1 MPKEFNKSYLFLEG
15 LEDIL
20 KLYESIS
27 LEEMKEVSFFD
38 RKDIKSVFHI
48 EKLLPLLEDTTRHYK
63 VLTIDNKQL
72 FRYKTRYFDTPGL
85 KFYYDHH
92 NGKRSRFKVR
102 YREYID
108 TNQTYLEI
116 KEKNNKER
124 TIKKRLLID
133 HMRENLSQPEI
144 DFIRKC
150 VQFDPGK
157 LNPVLLT
164 IFSRF
169 TLVSL
174 DYKERITID
183 INLEFEGYKRKTEL
197 PFLVICEVKQDS
209 MIPSSYFVSLL
220 KVHKIF
226 PSNLSKYSI
235 GTVILNPVIKYNL
248 FKNRLLTINKIKN
261 DSGSYYNAN

>member
-1 MPKEFNKSYLFLEG
+1 M
-15 LEDIL
+15 D
-20 KLYESIS
+20 
-27 LEEMKEVSFFD
+27 EVSFFN
-38 RKDIKSVFHI
+38 RKDTKFIFHI
-48 EKLLPLLEDTTRHYK
+48 EKLLPLLENTSKHYK
-63 VLTIDNKQL
+63 ILTIDHKRL
-72 FRYKTRYFDTPGL
+72 FRYKTLYFDTPAL

-102 YREYID
+102 FREYVD
-108 TNQTYLEI
+108 NNQTYLEI

-124 TIKKRLLID
+124 TIKKRLSID
-133 HMRENLSQPEI
+133 HIRENLTQPDI
-144 DFIRKC
+144 DFIRKF
-150 VQFDPGK
+150 VQVDPGK

-169 TLVSL
+169 TLVNL
-174 DYKERITID
+174 NYKERITID
-183 INLEFEGYKRKTEL
+183 INLEFEGYTRKTEF

-209 MIPSSYFVSLL
+209 MIPSSYFVSQL

-226 PSNLSKYSI
+226 PSNLSKYSV

-261 DSGSYYNAN
+261 DSGSYYNAS